1 MPKTRVAIAG
11 LGRAAK
17 AIHIPALRK
26 LRDVEIVGGYDPV
39 QQKGDFPIFAS
50 LGDLLAMKPDVVVI
64 ATPPDSHRDIAV
76 AALEA
81 GVHVFCEK
89 PLASSIEEADAVAVA
104 AAAAGRKVCINS
116 EFPFM
121 PTHLAAA
128 REIGSERFGRLL
140 FAELHQTFVVTDET
154 ESGWRG
160 NDLQRTFKEFGT
172 HVIDLCKAFFGEQ
185 PKAMHARM
193 PRPFASGGPDYLN
206 LVQLDFSGDR
216 VAQITLDRLTKGRH
230 RYLDIRLVGEKG
242 TIETSIGGSAEV
254 TMGLRPT
261 GRKPFADLNL
271 HMGGA
276 VKLYH
281 GDRSTTL
288 AKAPLD
294 LFADAT
300 ARLFREFL
308 DAIREGRE
316 PPSGI
321 DEARNTLELI
331 YRAYAEAEAH
341 RS

>member
-1 MPKTRVAIAG
+1 
-11 LGRAAK
+11 
-17 AIHIPALRK
+17 
-26 LRDVEIVGGYDPV
+26 V
-39 QQKGDFPIFAS
+39 QQNSEFPVFAT
-50 LGDLLAMKPDVVVI
+50 LVDLLATKPDVVVI
-64 ATPPDSHRDIAV
+64 ATPPDSHRDIAI

-81 GVHVFCEK
+81 GAHVFCEK
-89 PLASSIEEADAVAVA
+89 PLANSIEEADAVAA
-104 AAAAGRKVCINS
+104 AAAAASRKVCINS

-128 REIGSERFGRLL
+128 REIGSERFGKLL

-154 ESGWRG
+154 EAGWRG

-185 PKAMHARM
+185 PIAMHVRM

-242 TIETSIGGSAEV
+242 TIETSIGGSAEL
-254 TMGLRPT
+254 TMGLRPI

-276 VKLYH
+276 AKLYH

-300 ARLFREFL
+300 AGLFREFL

-321 DEARNTLELI
+321 EDARNTLELI